1 MKNHINTTWL
11 HTLTAVLLTSLLTLL
26 TAGCGGGGGGGDV
39 VTPPPGTATTLNAV
53 LSATQEVPPTTS
65 TATGTA
71 TVTVDAAKT
80 TINVTLNTAGLTN
93 VISSHIHF
101 GKAGANGGILFSLFK
116 SPDDGTFPAT
126 LTKTLTSANFTA
138 DTANGINTFADAIA
152 AILAGN
158 TYVNVH
164 TQANQGGE
172 IRGQIGPVS
181 LAAVTITGAQE
192 KTPINST
199 GSGNAT
205 VKFDNTQST
214 ITVTLNTAGLTNVI
228 SSHIHFGKAGDN
240 GDVLFSLFKSP
251 DDGTFPATLTKTLT
265 SANFT
270 ADAAHGINTFA
281 DAVNAILSG
290 NTYVNVH
297 TGVNTGGEIR
307 GQIGPAAFKVTLNG
321 ANEVPAVVSPA
332 TGTAKLR
339 FNADQTAISFN
350 MTTQG
355 FVNTVTASHIHFG
368 AATVSNA
375 TPLFSLFAAPGTF
388 PATLSKTL
396 TNAEFSADTANSV
409 TTFVGALNA
418 ILTGNTYINV
428 HTNTP
433 ATLGGEIRGQ
443 VTPE

>member
-1 MKNHINTTWL
+1 MKKHITTIWFQ
-11 HTLTAVLLTSLLTLL
+11 TFTAIFLTSLLTLL
-26 TAGCGGGGGGGDV
+26 TAGCGGGGGGG
-39 VTPPPGTATTLNAV
+39 TSSSPPVTTLNAV
-53 LSATQEVPPTTS
+53 LRATQEVPPTTS

-71 TVTVDAAKT
+71 TVTVDEAKT

-101 GKAGANGGILFSLFK
+101 GKAGVNGGILFSLYQ

-138 DTANGINTFADAIA
+138 DTANGMNTFADAVA

-164 TQANQGGE
+164 TLANKGGE

-181 LAAVTITGAQE
+181 LAAVTMTGAQE
-192 KTPINST
+192 VQTPPVVT
-199 GSGNAT
+199 TASGNAT
-205 VKFDNTQST
+205 VKFDDTQST
-214 ITVTLNTAGLTNVI
+214 ITVTLNTVGLTNVTA
-228 SSHIHFGKAGDN
+228 SHIHIGKAGAN
-240 GDVLFSLFKSP
+240 GLPIFSLFAAP
-251 DDGTFPATLTKTLT
+251 GTFTSPFTKTLT
-265 SANFT
+265 SADF
-270 ADAAHGINTFA
+270 APDAANGINNYS

-297 TGVNTGGEIR
+297 TGTNKGGEIR
-307 GQIGPAAFKVTLNG
+307 GQVGPAAFKVTLDG
-321 ANEVPAVVSPA
+321 TSEVPAVVSPA

-339 FNADQTAISFN
+339 FNADQTAISLN

-355 FVNTVTASHIHFG
+355 FVNAVTASHIHFG

-375 TPLFSLFAAPGTF
+375 TPLFSLFTAPGTF
-388 PATLSKTL
+388 PATLNKTL
-396 TNAEFSADTANSV
+396 TSAEFSADTANSV
-409 TTFVGALNA
+409 TTFAGSLNA